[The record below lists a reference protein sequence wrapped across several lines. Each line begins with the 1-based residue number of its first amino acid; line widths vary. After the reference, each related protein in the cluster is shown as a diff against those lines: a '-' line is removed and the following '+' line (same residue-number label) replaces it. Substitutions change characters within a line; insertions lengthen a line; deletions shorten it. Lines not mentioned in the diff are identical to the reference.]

1 MLVSSAGLVAAPTS
15 TFAQV
20 ESGTI
25 IVVSESQA
33 KVVIAADSRRIGEDW
48 TVHDDATKITILSPT
63 LVFAA
68 CGVIA
73 DNSLRLAPGDR
84 FVAAQVAQD
93 VLRKFKP
100 DPIESKVLETRTAQI
115 ALSWSFEMS
124 ARMRRGIDTRLDVWL
139 FGRKANLMEPF
150 VQGIFAG
157 VEADGS
163 LSVAT
168 AIVDYDPPR
177 HGAEIAPLARPYL
190 TYAPLSDKYTWI
202 EPWGTPKVAYDY
214 IHGTS
219 DYSIRIKRQMVGP
232 VSDFDERLPYEL
244 VERTIAEEHPIAP
257 GKPKGVGG
265 KIDVV
270 ELKRGGKAKWLC
282 RKSECLFPGQH

>member
-1 MLVSSAGLVAAPTS
+1 MRRTFLLVLVSSAGLVAAPTS

-100 DPIESKVLETRTAQI
+100 DPIESKVLKR
-115 ALSWSFEMS
+115 
-124 ARMRRGIDTRLDVWL
+124 V
-139 FGRKANLMEPF
+139 
-150 VQGIFAG
+150 
-157 VEADGS
+157 
-163 LSVAT
+163 
-168 AIVDYDPPR
+168 
-177 HGAEIAPLARPYL
+177 RP
-190 TYAPLSDKYTWI
+190 
-202 EPWGTPKVAYDY
+202 
-214 IHGTS
+214 
-219 DYSIRIKRQMVGP
+219 
-232 VSDFDERLPYEL
+232 RLPLVGVSRCRPECGGVLILDLTFGYL
-244 VERTIAEEHPIAP
+244 VE
-257 GKPKGVGG
+257 KPTSWN
-265 KIDVV
+265 
-270 ELKRGGKAKWLC
+270 R
-282 RKSECLFPGQH
+282 LFKVSLPA